1 MSVYRPK
8 NSPYYQFDFELGGH
22 RFFGTTRLT
31 SRREAEQFE
40 ALERVAAK
48 ARVAAIRAAKN
59 GPLTLDL
66 AVDRYWTEVGQH
78 KVNKDDL
85 WRDLGRLVDYFGG
98 NRLLSDITDDDV
110 AKLVAW
116 RRGHRIPRKRKKPSK
131 VPEPLITPATVNR
144 TATKVLQRV
153 FTRARDTWRIP
164 LPDAPHWR
172 KHMLA
177 EPKERIRELRDD
189 EDDALSDVIWPD
201 YEMLRQFSL
210 ASGLRMNE
218 SLLHWSQVNF
228 GGGFITRTGKGGHV
242 VRLPI
247 TPEMRDIL
255 MSRKGHHA
263 ERVFTYTAKRATK
276 GRARKARYP
285 ITKSGLKTHW
295 RRSKAKA
302 GIVDFRWH
310 DNRHDFATKLLR
322 KTGNLR
328 LVQKALNHQKIE
340 TTTKYAHVLDDEL
353 RAGMIDAE
361 RDKKSRKKSRTNPG
375 KVA

>member
-48 ARVAAIRAAKN
+48 TRVDALRAAKN

-66 AVDRYWTEVGQH
+66 AIDRYWTEVGQH

-85 WRDLGRLVDYFGG
+85 WRDLGRIVDYFGG

-131 VPEPLITPATVNR
+131 TPEPLITPATVNR

-153 FTRARDTWRIP
+153 FTRARDTWRIA
-164 LPDAPHWR
+164 LPNAPHWR
-172 KHMLA
+172 THLLP
-177 EPKERIRELRDD
+177 EPAERIRELHDA

-201 YEMLRQFSL
+201 YEILRQFSL
-210 ASGLRMNE
+210 ASGLRMAE

-228 GGGFITRTGKGGHV
+228 GEGFIARTGKGGQV

-247 TPEMRDIL
+247 TPEMREIL

-263 ERVFTYTAKRATK
+263 DMVFTYTAKRATQ
-276 GRARKARYP
+276 GRSRKARYP
-285 ITKSGLKTHW
+285 ITRSGLKTHW

-322 KTGNLR
+322 KTKNLK
-328 LVQKALNHQKIE
+328 LVQKALNHKKIE
-340 TTTKYAHVLDDEL
+340 TTLKYAHVLDDEL